1 MTTLDASAKS
11 QQLKNEPSSWAD
23 MVKQVDRER
32 KTLPWDS
39 NSTQPVER
47 VSLYHVSLNPV
58 HVSEFTNFC
67 VEKTC

>member
-47 VSLYHVSLNPV
+47 VSLYHVSVIYCMFL
-58 HVSEFTNFC
+58 S
-67 VEKTC
+67 